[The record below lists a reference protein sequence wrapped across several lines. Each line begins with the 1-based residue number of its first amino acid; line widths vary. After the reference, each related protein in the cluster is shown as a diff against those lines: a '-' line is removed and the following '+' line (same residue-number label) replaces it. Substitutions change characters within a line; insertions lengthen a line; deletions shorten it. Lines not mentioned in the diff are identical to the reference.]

1 MGQKNKKELVQSGV
15 LPYRIQNGKIEVL
28 LITTSNRKNW
38 LIPKGGIC
46 KGMSPPISAAKEA
59 WEEAGVVGQVNTD
72 VLGSYKY
79 RKQGKR
85 HKVKLYT
92 LLVETVSDNY
102 PEVTQRQRQW
112 LDAREAVCVI
122 KRNSL
127 KRMLKQFLKTQ
138 PYCCDFG

>member
-79 RKQGKR
+79 RKRGKT

-92 LLVETVSDNY
+92 LSVETVSDNY

-112 LDAREAVCVI
+112 WDAREAVRVI

-138 PYCCDFG
+138 PYFCDFG